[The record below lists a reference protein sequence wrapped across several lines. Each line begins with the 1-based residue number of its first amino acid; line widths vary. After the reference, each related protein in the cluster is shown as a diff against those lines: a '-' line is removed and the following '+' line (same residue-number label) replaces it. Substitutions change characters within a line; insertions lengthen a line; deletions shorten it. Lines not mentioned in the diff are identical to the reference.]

1 MNLKKHKKASLQKIY
16 HFKAQIWLKTHVKA
30 FRTAYPN
37 ELLMQLRIETD
48 KKLLQILNQKL
59 VRLTLFN

>member
-16 HFKAQIWLKTHVKA
+16 RFKAQIWLKTYVKA

-37 ELLMQLRIETD
+37 ELLM
-48 KKLLQILNQKL
+48 
-59 VRLTLFN
+59 